1 MTQYSQEQL
10 KTIKEKI
17 CAMIIGGA
25 LGDALGAPH
34 EFRYQKKNYDGILD
48 KPLVLQNRWM
58 GPRTSA
64 LGQITDDTE
73 MTLCLWRSII
83 NNGYYDDNQTVLN
96 YLEWANT
103 PGTWAMGR
111 NTRSLFHGVKTKKG
125 YLSRY
130 ETVCKP
136 ENISSQSNGSLM
148 RCSPIA
154 ILGIIGQEWRK
165 ASEQDCSLSNP
176 NELNKTVNKIYIKS
190 LISAIKGKSK
200 KFIYKSALALAKRSN
215 ILEIVEKIELAKNGR
230 PQVIKIEI
238 GKQETKGWCLIA
250 LTSALWGLFQF
261 EDYKSAIDTI
271 IKCNGDTDTN
281 AAITGCLLGAFYGKR
296 IYKNPITKN
305 NIKTLLKCDTQ
316 VGDLKRPPEY
326 QFNKLQ
332 YDMLCE
338 NISRLIDDNLQ
349 NI

>member
-130 ETVCKP
+130 ETVCMP
-136 ENISSQSNGSLM
+136 ENMSSQSNGSLM

-154 ILGIIGQEWRK
+154 ILGIIGQDWRS
-165 ASEQDCSLSNP
+165 ASEQNCSLSNP
-176 NELNKTVNKIYIKS
+176 NELNKTVNKIYIKA
-190 LISAIKGKSK
+190 LISALKGKSK
-200 KFIYKSALALAKRSN
+200 KFINRTSYELAERSN
-215 ILEIVEKIELAKNGR
+215 IREIRVRISMLSVAS
-230 PQVIKIEI
+230 PIVIKQKIAE
-238 GKQETKGWCLIA
+238 QETKGWCLTA
-250 LTSALWGLFQF
+250 LTAALWGLFRF
-261 EDYKSAIDTI
+261 NDYKSAIDAI
-271 IKCNGDTDTN
+271 IKCGGDTDTN
-281 AAITGCLLGAFYGKR
+281 AAIAGCLLGAFYGR
-296 IYKNPITKN
+296 GIYENPITKN

-338 NISRLIDDNLQ
+338 NINRLIDDNLQ